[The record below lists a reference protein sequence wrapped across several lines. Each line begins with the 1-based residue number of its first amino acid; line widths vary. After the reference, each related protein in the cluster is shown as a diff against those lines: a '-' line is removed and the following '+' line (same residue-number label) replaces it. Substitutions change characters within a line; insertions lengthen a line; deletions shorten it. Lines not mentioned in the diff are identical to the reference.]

1 MRSIK
6 HYPRWIRCTAAFL
19 VGLILQSLLSGIS
32 PVHLLAQ
39 PAPANL
45 ACEQIRNPLTP
56 EEQEQSRIAWQYFVK
71 NYQPS
76 TGFTNSVGGY
86 PSGSLWDMGNYLMA
100 LNSARW
106 LNLIDQAEFDN
117 KLNAFLNGIGKLQLF
132 EGILPNKTYHA
143 ANGKMVNYNNEP
155 TDRGIGWSAL
165 DIGRMLAAFHVIRT
179 CHPQYNDWI
188 KGVLDRWQIDR
199 SVKEGQLYG
208 AMIDPQGKTLLVQE
222 GRLGYEEYAV
232 RGYQLWGYQAP
243 KALAFEPFKLVDIY
257 GIKIPVDERDFQSTN
272 ANNYIVSES
281 YILDGIEFGFDREMA
296 DYASR
301 VFQVQER
308 RFQQTGQL
316 TAVTEDNIDGP
327 PYFLYNTVYANGQPW
342 ATITETNQPYPQLRS
357 ISTKA
362 AFGWR
367 YLYPESGYGQ
377 QLLNAVKMLYGPE
390 KDGFYAGLYEETKQP
405 NKALT
410 GNTNGLILE
419 ILYYKAR
426 GNRPLIP
433 TGAGNSGTQPP
444 AVSTSNS
451 NPVSSPATSAPA
463 APTPPNTSIA
473 NPSETVAIATP
484 IPPVGDPQPSQCSL
498 PKTPL
503 TVPKRRYAEAAWRY
517 FEAQTEPSGLVND
530 RSDVKAATLW
540 GLGDYVVALHTARSL
555 DLISPQKFDQRV
567 RNLLGT
573 VAQLPL
579 FTGELPHRGYNTRTL
594 KPVDYGNNPTAD
606 GIGWS
611 AIDIGR
617 FLTSL
622 SILKTCHPEYAAAVD
637 AIPLDWSYL
646 RIVRNGAL
654 YSAKTTQR
662 SNGQAAPRI
671 TPETR
676 FGYEEYA
683 ARGFQLWG
691 FDVNRSEIG
700 EQYRT
705 TSVEGESIPITRV
718 RSKEALASD
727 TVTLHNAF
735 LFYGLELGFDP
746 KMRSLVA
753 PMMTAQIKH
762 YQRTGK
768 LTTSG
773 TALIERSPYI
783 IHNTL
788 VGKGNAWET
797 LDDAGNSIPNQ
808 RLVNTAAAFA
818 YDALWPQEPVLRE
831 LRESVLDLYSPL
843 LGYYEGFYEKTG
855 KAAHAFSSSTNSLIL
870 AALLYQATGSTP
882 LLNTSLNLKT
892 PWWQTH
898 HEEDMGRGL
907 PTYDKPTIQ
916 LFRNG
921 ENTYWISSPPTSV
934 KQSSP

>member
-1 MRSIK
+1 MRLIK
-6 HYPRWIRCTAAFL
+6 HYPQWIRCTAAFL
-19 VGLILQSLLSGIS
+19 VGLMLQTLLAGIS
-32 PVHLLAQ
+32 PTQLLAQ
-39 PAPANL
+39 PTPTNL

-56 EEQEQSRIAWQYFVK
+56 EEQEQARIAWQYFVK

-106 LNLIDQAEFDN
+106 LKLIDQSEFDA
-117 KLNAFLNGIGKLQLF
+117 KLNAFLNGLGKLELF

-188 KGVLDRWQIDR
+188 KGVLARWQIDR
-199 SVKEGQLYG
+199 SVQDGQLYG
-208 AMIDPQGKTLLVQE
+208 AMILPDGKTMLVQE

-257 GIKIPVDERDFQSTN
+257 GIKIPVDERDFQTTN

-281 YILDGIEFGFDREMA
+281 YILDGIEFGFDQEMA
-296 DYASR
+296 NYASR

-327 PYFLYNTVYANGQPW
+327 PYFLYNTVYANGQAW
-342 ATITETNQPYPQLRS
+342 ATITDTNKPYPQLRS

-377 QLLNAVKMLYGPE
+377 QLVNAVKMLYGPE

-433 TGAGNSGTQPP
+433 TGANNTTAMPP
-444 AVSTSNS
+444 SATTPANTSS
-451 NPVSSPATSAPA
+451 VSSPTATPSPATNGTPSAPIA
-463 APTPPNTSIA
+463 DNTA
-473 NPSETVAIATP
+473 TVAIATP

-540 GLGDYVVALHTARSL
+540 GLGDYVVALHAARSL

-594 KPVDYGNNPTAD
+594 KPVDYGNNPTTD

-622 SILKTCHPEYAAAVD
+622 SILKTCHPQYAAAVD

-646 RIVRNGAL
+646 RIVRDGAL

-676 FGYEEYA
+676 LGYEEYA

-691 FDVNRSEIG
+691 FDAGRSEVSD
-700 EQYRT
+700 QYQT
-705 TSVEGESIPITRV
+705 VTVEGEAIPLGRIRPKATNPD
-718 RSKEALASD
+718 SA
-727 TVTLHNAF
+727 TLHNAF
-735 LFYGLELGFDP
+735 LFYGLEFGFDP
-746 KMRSLVA
+746 KMKTLVN
-753 PMMTAQIKH
+753 PMMTAQMKR
-762 YQRTGK
+762 YQRTGQ

-773 TALIERSPYI
+773 TALVERSPYI
-783 IHNTL
+783 VHSTL
-788 VGKGNAWET
+788 VGKGNAWAT
-797 LDDAGNSIPNQ
+797 LDDAGNAIPEQ

-818 YDALWPQEPVLRE
+818 YDALWPQTPAFQE
-831 LRESVLDLYSPL
+831 LRTSVLDLYSPL
-843 LGYYEGFYEKTG
+843 LGYYEGFYEKNG
-855 KAAHAFSSSTNSLIL
+855 KVAHAFSGSTNSLIL
-870 AALLYQATGSTP
+870 AALLYQATGSQP
-882 LLNTSLNLKT
+882 LLHTPLNLKT
-892 PWWQTH
+892 PWWQASPK
-898 HEEDMGRGL
+898 EDTGRGF
-907 PTYDKPTIQ
+907 PSRRTPTIE
-916 LFRNG
+916 FVRNG
-921 ENTYWISSPPTSV
+921 EGYWISQPTS
-934 KQSSP
+934 P

>member
-1 MRSIK
+1 MTPS
-6 HYPRWIRCTAAFL
+6 HL
-19 VGLILQSLLSGIS
+19 V
-32 PVHLLAQ
+32 AQ

-56 EEQEQSRIAWQYFVK
+56 EEQEQAKIAWQYFVK

-106 LNLIDQAEFDN
+106 LKLIDQSEFDA

-132 EGILPNKTYHA
+132 EGSLPNKTYHA
-143 ANGKMVNYNNEP
+143 ANGQMVNYNNEP

-188 KGVLDRWQIDR
+188 KGVLARWQIDR
-199 SVKEGQLYG
+199 SVQDGQLYG
-208 AMIDPQGKTLLVQE
+208 AMILPDGKTMLVQE

-257 GIKIPVDERDFQSTN
+257 GIKIPVDERDFQTTN

-281 YILDGIEFGFDREMA
+281 YILDGIEFGFDRDMA

-327 PYFLYNTVYANGQPW
+327 PYFLYNTVYANGQAW
-342 ATITETNQPYPQLRS
+342 ATITDTNKPYPQLRS

-367 YLYPESGYGQ
+367 YLYPESAYGQ

-433 TGAGNSGTQPP
+433 TGANNTTAMPP
-444 AVSTSNS
+444 TTTAATTS
-451 NPVSSPATSAPA
+451 PVSSSPPATLAPA
-463 APTPPNTSIA
+463 VTPAPATNGTSSPPIA
-473 NPSETVAIATP
+473 ATSETVAIAKP

-530 RSDVKAATLW
+530 RSDIKAATLW
-540 GLGDYVVALHTARSL
+540 GLGNYIVALHAARSFE
-555 DLISPQKFDQRV
+555 LISPQQFDQRV

-594 KPVDYGNNPTAD
+594 KPVDYGNNPTSD

-622 SILKTCHPEYAAAVD
+622 SILKTCHPQYAAAVD

-676 FGYEEYA
+676 LGYEEYA

-691 FDVNRSEIG
+691 FDASRSEIG
-700 EQYRT
+700 DQYQT
-705 TSVEGESIPITRV
+705 VAVEGEAIPLGRLRGKTAANAD
-718 RSKEALASD
+718 S
-727 TVTLHNAF
+727 VTLHNAF

-746 KMRSLVA
+746 KMKALVD
-753 PMMTAQIKH
+753 PMVTAQIKR
-762 YQRTGK
+762 YQRTGQ

-783 IHNTL
+783 VHNTL
-788 VGKGNAWET
+788 VGKGNAWEA
-797 LDDAGNSIPNQ
+797 LDDAGKPIPDR

-818 YDALWPQEPVLRE
+818 YDVLWPQTPALQE
-831 LRESVLDLYSPL
+831 LRTSVLDLYSPL

-882 LLNTSLNLKT
+882 LLQGPLNRQT
-892 PWWQTH
+892 PWWKDQPK
-898 HEEDMGRGL
+898 EDTGRGL
-907 PTYDKPTIQ
+907 PSHDTLNIQ
-916 LFRNG
+916 FLRNG
-921 ENTYWISSPPTSV
+921 AQAYWTT
-934 KQSSP
+934 QR